1 MLVDIYYWRIKF
13 WEVIPIY
20 RYVLMGLL
28 FLSVR
33 EKEQASTLATI
44 LEKHFLGQ
52 TLVSSVGCLVAQ
64 RVVQVYVAHT
74 IDLRKSSQNCLIW

>member
-13 WEVIPIY
+13 WEVILIY

-44 LEKHFLGQ
+44 LEKQFLGQ

-64 RVVQVYVAHT
+64 RVVRVYVAHI